1 MMTEIV
7 GTGNVVEKVLAIF
20 YTEDELRELETADRN
35 CLMDLVIE
43 YGGIDVLEDTTRA
56 ILG

>member
-7 GTGNVVEKVLAIF
+7 GTGNVIEKVLTSF
-20 YTEDELRELETADRN
+20 YTENELRDLETVDKN

-43 YGGIDVLEDTTRA
+43 YGGIDVLEDATRA
-56 ILG
+56 IFG

>member
-1 MMTEIV
+1 MTEIV

>member
-20 YTEDELRELETADRN
+20 YTEDELRELETADKN

-43 YGGIDVLEDTTRA
+43 YGGIDVLEDATRA
-56 ILG
+56 IFG